1 MIFNKINECRI
12 LLTNNNQIK
21 LKYDTENKRFS
32 GATYVIK
39 IKGNFLI
46 N

>member
-21 LKYDTENKRFS
+21 LKYDTENKSFL
-32 GATYVIK
+32 GATQLQ
-39 IKGNFLI
+39 N
-46 N
+46 NRC